1 LAGVCDHKHSH
12 RDGAVKKRLMLAV
25 KLTAIIFVAE
35 LVGGYMTG
43 SLALIS
49 DSMHV
54 LMDMVALALS
64 FFAIYISAQPPTET
78 RTYGMHRAEV
88 FVSFLNGA
96 SLLIVSVFIMYKAY
110 YRFQNPTEVAGLG
123 MLVIAVIGLIVNII
137 VAFWLHDFAKDDLNV
152 KSAFLHVIGDLA
164 ASVGV
169 IIAAVVISL
178 TGWNA
183 IDPLIS
189 VLIGVIILYGSGRIV
204 LEASHILLEGVP
216 RSIDFGDVVEDITS
230 IEGVTGVHSMNIW
243 CICHNINALS
253 THVDID
259 KEHFPRHSEIL
270 AEINLRLDE
279 KHHISY
285 TTVQIECAKCEDSGS
300 VLRTIEHINHNRRAT
315 DCPEDKCG

>member
-1 LAGVCDHKHSH
+1 VAGAYDDHNHSH
-12 RDGAVKKRLMLAV
+12 RDGQVKKRLGLAV

-35 LVGGYMTG
+35 LVGGYLTN

-49 DSMHV
+49 DAMHV
-54 LMDMVALALS
+54 LMDMVALSLS

-96 SLLIVSVFIMYKAY
+96 SLVIVALFIMYKAY
-110 YRFQNPTEVAGLG
+110 FRFLNPAEVEGIG
-123 MLVIAVIGLIVNII
+123 MLVIAVIGLIVNVV

-169 IIAAVVISL
+169 IVAAIVIAF

-189 VLIGVIILYGSGRIV
+189 VLIGVVILFGSGRIV

-216 RSIDFGDVVEDITS
+216 RGIEFGDVVGDITS
-230 IEGVTGVHSMNIW
+230 VEGVTGVHSINIW
-243 CICHNINALS
+243 SICHNINALS
-253 THVDID
+253 AHVDVD
-259 KEHFPRHSEIL
+259 EEHLPRHFEIL
-270 AEINLRLDE
+270 HEINLRLAE

-285 TTVQIECAKCEDSGS
+285 TTVQIECTKCEDCGG
-300 VLRTIEHINHNRRAT
+300 VLRTIEHSEHK
-315 DCPEDKCG
+315 EHKCG

>member
-1 LAGVCDHKHSH
+1 MAGTHDHDHGY
-12 RDGAVKKRLMLAV
+12 RDSQVKKRLSLAV

-35 LVGGYMTG
+35 LVGGYMTN

-49 DSMHV
+49 DAMHV
-54 LMDMVALALS
+54 FMDMVALSLS
-64 FFAIYISAQPPTET
+64 FFAIFISAQPPTET

-96 SLLIVSVFIMYKAY
+96 SLVLVSIFIIYKAY
-110 YRFQNPTEVAGLG
+110 FRFLNPAEVEGIG
-123 MLVIAVIGLIVNII
+123 MLVIAVIGLIVNVL

-152 KSAFLHVIGDLA
+152 KSAFLHVVGDLA

-169 IIAAVVISL
+169 IIAAIVISF
-178 TGWNA
+178 TGWNT

-216 RSIDFGDVVEDITS
+216 RGIEFSDVLEDITS
-230 IEGVTGVHSMNIW
+230 VKGVTGVHNMNIW
-243 CICHNINALS
+243 SICHNINALS
-253 THVDID
+253 AHVGVDERRLEGHA
-259 KEHFPRHSEIL
+259 KIL
-270 AEINLRLDE
+270 AEINEMLAE

-285 TTVQIECAKCEDSGS
+285 TTVQIECSRCDDCGG
-300 VLRTIEHINHNRRAT
+300 VLREVKHSERREH
-315 DCPEDKCG
+315 KCG

>member
-1 LAGVCDHKHSH
+1 MAGAQDYDQAY
-12 RDGAVKKRLMLAV
+12 RDNQVKKRLGLAV

-49 DSMHV
+49 DAMHV
-54 LMDMVALALS
+54 FMDMVALSFS
-64 FFAIYISAQPPTET
+64 FFAIFISAQPPTET

-96 SLLIVSVFIMYKAY
+96 SLILVSFFIIYKAY
-110 YRFQNPTEVAGLG
+110 FRFLNPVEVEGVG
-123 MLVIAVIGLIVNII
+123 MLVIAVIGLIVNVL

-152 KSAFLHVIGDLA
+152 KSAFLHVVGDLA

-169 IIAAVVISL
+169 IIAAIVIAA

-189 VLIGVIILYGSGRIV
+189 VLIGVIILFGSGRIV

-216 RSIDFGDVVEDITS
+216 RGIKFNDVVEDITLVK
-230 IEGVTGVHSMNIW
+230 GVAGVHNMNIW
-243 CICHNINALS
+243 SICHNINALS
-253 THVDID
+253 AHVGVDELRPD
-259 KEHFPRHSEIL
+259 RYSEIL
-270 AEINLRLDE
+270 AGINEMLAE

-285 TTVQIECAKCEDSGS
+285 TTLQIECSRCDGCGG
-300 VLRTIEHINHNRRAT
+300 VLREIKHSDRRKEH
-315 DCPEDKCG
+315 KCG

>member
-1 LAGVCDHKHSH
+1 LAGTHDHDHGY
-12 RDGAVKKRLMLAV
+12 RDSQVKKRLSLAV

-35 LVGGYMTG
+35 LVGGYMTN

-49 DSMHV
+49 DAMHV
-54 LMDMVALALS
+54 FMDMVALSLS
-64 FFAIYISAQPPTET
+64 FFAIFISAQPPTET

-96 SLLIVSVFIMYKAY
+96 SLVLVSIFIIYKAY
-110 YRFQNPTEVAGLG
+110 FRFLNPAEVEGIG
-123 MLVIAVIGLIVNII
+123 MLVIAVIGLIVNVL

-152 KSAFLHVIGDLA
+152 KSAFLHVVGDLA

-169 IIAAVVISL
+169 IIAAIVISF
-178 TGWNA
+178 TGWNT

-216 RSIDFGDVVEDITS
+216 RGIEFSDVLEDITS
-230 IEGVTGVHSMNIW
+230 VKGVTGVHNMNIW
-243 CICHNINALS
+243 SICHNINALS
-253 THVDID
+253 AHVGVDERRLEGHA
-259 KEHFPRHSEIL
+259 KIL
-270 AEINLRLDE
+270 AEINEMLAE

-285 TTVQIECAKCEDSGS
+285 TTVQIECSRCDDCGG
-300 VLRTIEHINHNRRAT
+300 VLREVKHSERREH
-315 DCPEDKCG
+315 KCG